1 MIYHWSLSD
10 NDGEHM
16 GRPKKAWR
24 NKGIDIAAWENDR
37 GGVSFTFRK
46 TYKDKETQ
54 QYKETKYLFAQDLRD
69 LHTLLS
75 EVIDWNHNLAER
87 ETHEAEAAASGAD
100 AMKQR
105 LEREDDM
112 IPF

>member
-1 MIYHWSLSD
+1 MIYQGGPVRNKGD
-10 NDGEHM
+10 YM

-46 TYKDKETQ
+46 TYKDKATD
-54 QYKETKYLFAQDLRD
+54 QYKESKYLFAQDLKD
-69 LHTLLS
+69 LHALLGEVIAWNHLLS
-75 EVIDWNHNLAER
+75 DR
-87 ETHEAEAAASGAD
+87 EEHEAAAAASGAD
-100 AMKQR
+100 AMAQR
-105 LEREDDM
+105 LERDDD